1 MQSIYIM
8 STTDYSGKSLLAL
21 GIGLRLKELG
31 KTIGYF
37 KPFSRLA
44 TTVNGAIVDKD
55 ALILKDVLGLDESV
69 REICPVVLTR
79 DLLVDGLKGESA
91 GLMDKVVQAF
101 DRISRGKDV
110 VIIGGAGNIFDGLF
124 LGIGGIEVSKK
135 LDARV
140 ILIDSRDFLKDE
152 TFVDT
157 IMVAKGMLE
166 DRLLGVVVN
175 NISRE
180 SREFILEFVSPYLQ
194 RNGMK
199 VLGVIP
205 HDDLL
210 GSVTI
215 RELAEAVAGKVLCA
229 EDRIDEL
236 VESFQIGAM
245 DAPSA
250 RKHLR
255 KIKNNALI
263 TGGQRTEMIM
273 AALDTPTKCMILT
286 GGHIPSQQ
294 VIASAD
300 RAGVPLISVRAN
312 TLAATEKV
320 ERIMGT
326 VRLEEKEKIDRA
338 RKLLD
343 DWFNYGDLFKELGIA

>member
-21 GIGLRLKELG
+21 GIGLKLREFG
-31 KTIGYF
+31 KRIGYF
-37 KPFSRLA
+37 KPFGRLA
-44 TTVNGAIVDKD
+44 TTVDGAVVDKD
-55 ALILKDVLGLDESV
+55 ACVLKGVLGLDEPLQ
-69 REICPVVLTR
+69 EICPVVLTR
-79 DLLVDGLKGESA
+79 DLLVDGLKGESP
-91 GLMDKVVQAF
+91 GLMDKVKKAF
-101 DRISRGKDV
+101 RKISRNKDV
-110 VIIGGAGNIFDGLF
+110 VIIGGAGNMFDGLF
-124 LGIGGIEVSKK
+124 LGIGGMELSEC
-135 LDARV
+135 LEARV

-157 IMVAKGMLE
+157 IMVAKGILG
-166 DRLLGVVVN
+166 DRLLGTVVN

-180 SREFILEFVSPYLQ
+180 SRDFILEFVSPFLE
-194 RNGMK
+194 RKGIK

-210 GSVTI
+210 GSVAVS
-215 RELAEAVAGKVLCA
+215 ELTRSLSGKILCA
-229 EDRIDEL
+229 EQAADEL

-245 DAPSA
+245 DAHTA
-250 RKHLR
+250 QKHLR

-294 VIASAD
+294 VISAAD
-300 RAGVPLISVRAN
+300 RAGVPLISVRMN
-312 TLAATEKV
+312 TRQATETV
-320 ERIMGT
+320 ERIMGR
-326 VRLEEKEKIDRA
+326 VRLGEQQKIRRA
-338 RKLLD
+338 RELLD
-343 DWFNYGDLFKELGIA
+343 TWFNYDVLFKELGIG